1 MFLCLMFQ
9 VQKAEPISA
18 HPDKLREQIEENRLM
33 LEDLEKRKDAVEHV
47 KAAAEE
53 LIAKGEGVF
62 LVIAKNAFIPAKHVH
77 SVNTYSKI

>member
-1 MFLCLMFQ
+1 MPLNQFTTNDSFPNPRSQ

-53 LIAKGEGVF
+53 LIAKGILLF
-62 LVIAKNAFIPAKHVH
+62 WYLLRFCQLNR
-77 SVNTYSKI
+77 S